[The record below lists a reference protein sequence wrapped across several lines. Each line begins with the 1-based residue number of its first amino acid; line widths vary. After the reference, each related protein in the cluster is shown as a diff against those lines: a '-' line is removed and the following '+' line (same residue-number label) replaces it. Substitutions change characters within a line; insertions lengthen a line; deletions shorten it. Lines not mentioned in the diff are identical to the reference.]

1 MKTRKQ
7 MSKPAKKERNINK
20 QMRRLGNTKKGI
32 TNKKRN
38 PKPTCEMNNE
48 ATSNYPHLFLFFRV
62 TPACAL
68 TFMVYEN
75 VIHALM
81 PSS

>member
-1 MKTRKQ
+1 MAEYKGAVDIVRKTFRY
-7 MSKPAKKERNINK
+7 E
-20 QMRRLGNTKKGI
+20 GVKGFYKGLVP
-32 TNKKRN
+32 NV
-38 PKPTCEMNNE
+38 
-48 ATSNYPHLFLFFRV
+48 LRV

-75 VIHALM
+75 VIHALL